1 MPQVVGIDHIAI
13 AVSDLEATC
22 VFYDRLFGARTRLER
37 GKVQVRQIALGGG
50 ALLSVH
56 QSGNDVALV
65 GRQPTIGAGD
75 ICLRWE
81 GSLDSAAEL
90 LRRHGIEIIAGPAPR
105 RTADGLPSHSI
116 YFRDLDGNLLELM
129 AAD

>member
-1 MPQVVGIDHIAI
+1 VLP
-13 AVSDLEATC
+13 T
-22 VFYDRLFGARTRLER
+22 ARYRF
-37 GKVQVRQIALGGG
+37 RQIALGGG

-56 QSGNDVALV
+56 QAGNDVVLV
-65 GRQPTIGAGD
+65 GRPPTIGARD
-75 ICLRWE
+75 IYLRCE
-81 GSLDSAAEL
+81 GSMDGAAEL

>member
-1 MPQVVGIDHIAI
+1 
-13 AVSDLEATC
+13 
-22 VFYDRLFGARTRLER
+22 LER
-37 GKVQVRQIALGGG
+37 STEGKVQVRQIVLGGG
-50 ALLSVH
+50 TLLSVH
-56 QSGNDVALV
+56 QAGNDVALL

-90 LRRHGIEIIAGPAPR
+90 LHRHGIDIIAGPAPR